1 MYPNL
6 NFSEYVWYVAVKEIA
21 ARQALFQ
28 NFSKDT
34 ELDEEMQENEGF
46 YEFHVDQEKESMNIH
61 ILVRTELRNALSD
74 PKRFWKDGI
83 VPYKISKKYG
93 SGCSATVGMVQ
104 KGKVTL
110 SKGCNQR
117 GIVIHEFMHI
127 LGFLH
132 EHSRP
137 DRDKYVKINWENIQE
152 RSVRNFRKYKE
163 HQVQNGNIT
172 YDYNSVMHYGSF
184 SFAKDRSI
192 PSITPLQE
200 NITIGQ
206 RDGFS
211 QFDLE
216 KIHHLYYC
224 KMKNTTEAAETLPT
238 HSENTTTVTQELPKT
253 DEPTSTENTIIKT
266 SEIISSPVS
275 VTVDSTASTSSSAV
289 ASTVETT

>member
-1 MYPNL
+1 MRVVIL
-6 NFSEYVWYVAVKEIA
+6 ILIFILFGSIEVDGAALDSEEI
-21 ARQALFQ
+21 
-28 NFSKDT
+28 DT
-34 ELDEEMQENEGF
+34 EFDEEMLENEGF
-46 YEFHVDQEKESMNIH
+46 FEFHVDQEKESMYIH
-61 ILVRTELRNALSD
+61 VLVRAEFRNALSD
-74 PKRFWKDGI
+74 PKRFWVDGV
-83 VPYKISKKYG
+83 VPYKISKKYGTDQLDTILDVMKEFKTKTCIRFVPKKSDSAYIFIEPG

-110 SKGCNQR
+110 SSGCNQR

-137 DRDKYVKINWENIQE
+137 DRDKYVKINWENIEE
-152 RSVRNFRKYKE
+152 RSARNFRKYKE

-184 SFAKDRSI
+184 SFAKDRSV

-211 QFDLE
+211 QFDLD
-216 KIHHLYYC
+216 KIHHLYKC
-224 KMKNTTEAAETLPT
+224 TM
-238 HSENTTTVTQELPKT
+238 
-253 DEPTSTENTIIKT
+253 
-266 SEIISSPVS
+266 
-275 VTVDSTASTSSSAV
+275 
-289 ASTVETT
+289 